1 MIRLFL
7 DIETLPGDESLK
19 QQIEGQIT
27 PPGNIS
33 RPERIEQWM
42 QDERSQ
48 EVEKRYRA
56 TSLRGHAGRILCIGY
71 LKETPQDVV
80 EGVLTGD
87 EADILRDFWTLAE
100 DVDLFVG
107 FNVLDFDLKF
117 IVQRSIILGVRPG
130 MDISFNRFRNDQVYD
145 VMVEWDMGGRE
156 RISLDNLA
164 RAMVIESPKG
174 DIDGSQVYDYFLA
187 GRLQEIYDYCLR
199 DVRATAEIYRR
210 MNFM

>member
-7 DIETLPGDESLK
+7 DIETLPADESLR
-19 QQIEGQIT
+19 QQIEVDIA

-33 RPERIEQWM
+33 RPERIEQWI
-42 QDERSQ
+42 QDERPQ

-56 TSLRGHAGRILCIGY
+56 TALRGHAGRILCIGY
-71 LKETPQDVV
+71 VMETQQDLT
-80 EGVLTGD
+80 EGVLSGD
-87 EADILRDFWTLAE
+87 EADILRDFWTLAKE
-100 DVDLFVG
+100 VDFFVG

-130 MDISFNRFRNDQVYD
+130 IDLSFNRFRNDQVYD
-145 VMVEWDMGGRE
+145 VMVERDMCGRE

-164 RAMVIESPKG
+164 RAMGIQSPKG
-174 DIDGSQVYDYFLA
+174 DIDGSQVYDYYLA
-187 GRLQEIYDYCLR
+187 GRLDEIYEYCLR

-210 MNFM
+210 MNFI

>member
-7 DIETLPGDESLK
+7 DIETLPADESLR
-19 QQIEGQIT
+19 QQIEADIA

-33 RPERIEQWM
+33 RPERIEQWI
-42 QDERSQ
+42 QDERPQ
-48 EVEKRYRA
+48 EVEKRYRSTA
-56 TSLRGHAGRILCIGY
+56 LRGHAGRILCIGY
-71 LKETPQDVV
+71 VMETQQGLT
-80 EGVLTGD
+80 EGVLKGD
-87 EADILRDFWTLAE
+87 EADILRGFWALAKE
-100 DVDLFVG
+100 ADLFVG

-130 MDISFNRFRNDQVYD
+130 IDLSCNRFRNEQVYD

-164 RAMVIESPKG
+164 RSMGIQSPKG
-174 DIDGSQVYDYFLA
+174 DIDGSQVYDYYLA
-187 GRLQEIYDYCLR
+187 GRLSEIYEYCLR

-210 MNFM
+210 MNFI